1 MNSFEDLDVWKK
13 ACRLS
18 VDIYKTLKCSKDYG
32 LKDQICRAA
41 VSIPS
46 NIAEGSERHSKPDF
60 IRFLRIAMGS
70 CAELR
75 TQIYIAVEV
84 SLIPKDAARDYMVL
98 QRKEWVKRGKSGFSA
113 KGVELGIIEYKH
125 T

>member
-18 VDIYKTLKCSKDYG
+18 VDVYKTLKGSKDYG
-32 LKDQICRAA
+32 LKDQMCRAA

-70 CAELR
+70 SAELR
-75 TQIYIAVEV
+75 TQMYIAVEIE
-84 SLIPKDAARDYMVL
+84 LISKEAARDYIERLKSISQML
-98 QRKEWVKRGKSGFSA
+98 QALVNSLSR
-113 KGVELGIIEYKH
+113 
-125 T
+125 